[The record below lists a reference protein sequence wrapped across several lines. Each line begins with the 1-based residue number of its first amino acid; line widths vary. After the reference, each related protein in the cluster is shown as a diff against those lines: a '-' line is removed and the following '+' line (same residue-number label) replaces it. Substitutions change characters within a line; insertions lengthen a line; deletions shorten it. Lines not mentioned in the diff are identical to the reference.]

1 MIRRV
6 RVKGPG
12 VKLANKWCYIGDEAT
27 VDEQEF
33 EKNKEYVDVIEEIEE
48 PKTEPENPI
57 NPEGEQNDG
66 TDINDGTNDEGENS
80 GENKNET
87 SEDEELEADSY
98 FELAKIKLMKG
109 EKETAIKYANIAI
122 DIESKRI
129 SEKIKKEPLFIPIM
143 AKISIPFN
151 LEEKEELG
159 KMTKQELMA
168 KEHLENTTDITMN
181 MGYVNLK
188 KKKEKSV
195 ENAIQKERE

>member
-66 TDINDGTNDEGENS
+66 TDINDGTTDEGENS

-87 SEDEELEADSY
+87 SEDEELEALKARAK
-98 FELAKIKLMKG
+98 ELNIKVTANMKKETIINKIEEA
-109 EKETAIKYANIAI
+109 EKEAGEGQNP
-122 DIESKRI
+122 EG
-129 SEKIKKEPLFIPIM
+129 E
-143 AKISIPFN
+143 
-151 LEEKEELG
+151 
-159 KMTKQELMA
+159 
-168 KEHLENTTDITMN
+168 
-181 MGYVNLK
+181 
-188 KKKEKSV
+188 
-195 ENAIQKERE
+195 

>member
-87 SEDEELEADSY
+87 SEDEELEALKARAK
-98 FELAKIKLMKG
+98 ELNIKVTANMKKETIINKIEET
-109 EKETAIKYANIAI
+109 EKEAGEGQNP
-122 DIESKRI
+122 EG
-129 SEKIKKEPLFIPIM
+129 E
-143 AKISIPFN
+143 
-151 LEEKEELG
+151 
-159 KMTKQELMA
+159 
-168 KEHLENTTDITMN
+168 
-181 MGYVNLK
+181 
-188 KKKEKSV
+188 
-195 ENAIQKERE
+195 

>member
-1 MIRRV
+1 MLY
-6 RVKGPG
+6 KD
-12 VKLANKWCYIGDEAT
+12 LDSAE
-27 VDEQEF
+27 
-33 EKNKEYVDVIEEIEE
+33 EYFQQTI
-48 PKTEPENPI
+48 
-57 NPEGEQNDG
+57 
-66 TDINDGTNDEGENS
+66 
-80 GENKNET
+80 
-87 SEDEELEADSY
+87 EDEELEADSY

-168 KEHLENTTDITMN
+168 K
-181 MGYVNLK
+181 
-188 KKKEKSV
+188 
-195 ENAIQKERE
+195 

>member
-12 VKLANKWCYIGDEAT
+12 VKLANKWRYIGDEAT

-87 SEDEELEADSY
+87 SEDEELEALKARAK
-98 FELAKIKLMKG
+98 ELNIKVTANMKKETIINKIEET
-109 EKETAIKYANIAI
+109 EKEAGEGQNP
-122 DIESKRI
+122 EG
-129 SEKIKKEPLFIPIM
+129 E
-143 AKISIPFN
+143 
-151 LEEKEELG
+151 
-159 KMTKQELMA
+159 
-168 KEHLENTTDITMN
+168 
-181 MGYVNLK
+181 
-188 KKKEKSV
+188 
-195 ENAIQKERE
+195 

>member
-66 TDINDGTNDEGENS
+66 TDINDLS
-80 GENKNET
+80 
-87 SEDEELEADSY
+87 L
-98 FELAKIKLMKG
+98 IH
-109 EKETAIKYANIAI
+109 I
-122 DIESKRI
+122 
-129 SEKIKKEPLFIPIM
+129 
-143 AKISIPFN
+143 
-151 LEEKEELG
+151 
-159 KMTKQELMA
+159 
-168 KEHLENTTDITMN
+168 
-181 MGYVNLK
+181 
-188 KKKEKSV
+188 
-195 ENAIQKERE
+195 

>member
-87 SEDEELEADSY
+87 
-98 FELAKIKLMKG
+98 
-109 EKETAIKYANIAI
+109 
-122 DIESKRI
+122 
-129 SEKIKKEPLFIPIM
+129 
-143 AKISIPFN
+143 
-151 LEEKEELG
+151 
-159 KMTKQELMA
+159 
-168 KEHLENTTDITMN
+168 
-181 MGYVNLK
+181 V
-188 KKKEKSV
+188 
-195 ENAIQKERE
+195 

>member
-87 SEDEELEADSY
+87 SEDEELEALKARAK
-98 FELAKIKLMKG
+98 ELNIKVTANMK
-109 EKETAIKYANIAI
+109 KETI
-122 DIESKRI
+122 
-129 SEKIKKEPLFIPIM
+129 IKKI
-143 AKISIPFN
+143 
-151 LEEKEELG
+151 EEKEPESG
-159 KMTKQELMA
+159 
-168 KEHLENTTDITMN
+168 ENQN
-181 MGYVNLK
+181 PEG
-188 KKKEKSV
+188 E
-195 ENAIQKERE
+195 

>member
-87 SEDEELEADSY
+87 SEDEELEALKARAK
-98 FELAKIKLMKG
+98 ELNIKVTANMKKETIINKIEEA
-109 EKETAIKYANIAI
+109 EKEAG
-122 DIESKRI
+122 E
-129 SEKIKKEPLFIPIM
+129 
-143 AKISIPFN
+143 
-151 LEEKEELG
+151 G
-159 KMTKQELMA
+159 KNPAGE
-168 KEHLENTTDITMN
+168 
-181 MGYVNLK
+181 
-188 KKKEKSV
+188 
-195 ENAIQKERE
+195 